1 MLKDVTEMGE
11 IPYFIYTTIS
21 AMNLLAYTA

>member
-11 IPYFIYTTIS
+11 IPCFIYTPTS
-21 AMNLLAYTA
+21 AKNLLAYMV